1 MSFILDALKKSERER
16 QRTAVPGIS
25 DLPMVVHSS
34 RSLPWVA
41 IGIGASLVGAA
52 ALAWVWW
59 QSPPDLPLTTVAT
72 PSPLPTSDVVQPA
85 PQPTRASAA
94 PPATRSLA
102 SEAPRVVSARNLI
115 QPNAASRPDEAMPAA
130 SSAPASQGRGTVTE
144 APMSILEARVAGLPV
159 PELALELLVFSED
172 PRQRFV
178 YINSTKYVEGET
190 LSEGPR
196 LIEISPDGAVLTF
209 NGRIFML
216 PQN

>member
-1 MSFILDALKKSERER
+1 
-16 QRTAVPGIS
+16 
-25 DLPMVVHSS
+25 MVVHSS

-59 QSPPDLPLTTVAT
+59 QSPPDLPPTTVAT
-72 PSPLPTSDVVQPA
+72 PSPLPTSDVVQPAPA

-102 SEAPRVVSARNLI
+102 SEATRVVSARNVV
-115 QPNAASRPDEAMPAA
+115 QPNAASRPEEAMPAA
-130 SSAPASQGRGTVTE
+130 SSAPATQGRGIVTE
-144 APMSILEARVAGLPV
+144 APMSILEARAAGLPV

-178 YINSTKYVEGET
+178 YINGTKYVEGET

-196 LIEISPDGAVLTF
+196 LTEISPDGAVLTF